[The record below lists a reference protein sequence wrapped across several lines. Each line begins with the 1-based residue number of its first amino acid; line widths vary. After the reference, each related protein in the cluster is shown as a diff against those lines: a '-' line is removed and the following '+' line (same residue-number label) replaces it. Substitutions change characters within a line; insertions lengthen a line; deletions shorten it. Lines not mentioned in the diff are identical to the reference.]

1 MQAEI
6 IKITDT
12 HRIVVEIFLSM
23 WYIYCTTER
32 SDNMEDMVISVNTLP
47 DTLHRRFRSSRVR
60 VNEADGIVTLTPV
73 GDIESDARVDN
84 SNIQALKTN
93 SQIQLEAFDTFIS
106 AMQSASDVSLTDDDF
121 SELESNRANFENINN
136 FVN

>member
-1 MQAEI
+1 
-6 IKITDT
+6 
-12 HRIVVEIFLSM
+12 
-23 WYIYCTTER
+23 
-32 SDNMEDMVISVNTLP
+32 MEDMVISVNTLP